1 MKKQDLKLEIG
12 DIVYIEFDD
21 HCTDMPKWERSDDW
35 HHSIC
40 AVKAVGFV
48 IMDSDAYLT
57 IVQMIQQE
65 HSVASQSFTI
75 VKSCITKIRKLK
87 AGKK

>member
-1 MKKQDLKLEIG
+1 MKSDLKFEVG

-21 HCTDMPKWERSDDW
+21 HATDMPKWMNADEW

-40 AVKAVGFV
+40 SVKAIGFV
-48 IMDSDAYLT
+48 ILDHEKYLT

-75 VKSCITKIRKLK
+75 VKSCIRKIRKLK
-87 AGKK
+87 VSK